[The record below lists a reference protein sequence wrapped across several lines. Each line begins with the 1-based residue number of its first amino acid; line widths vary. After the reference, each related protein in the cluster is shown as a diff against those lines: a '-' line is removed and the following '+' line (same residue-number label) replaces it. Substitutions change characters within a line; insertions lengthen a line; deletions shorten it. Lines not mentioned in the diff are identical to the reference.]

1 MRCTGK
7 DDMAVTIYHN
17 PRCSK
22 SRQALQL
29 LRDRGIEPEI
39 VDYLKTPPSADEIDA
54 VLSKLGLEPR
64 TVMRGKEAA
73 YREAGM
79 ADESLSRRALIDLM
93 AAHPIVI
100 ERPIVVSGARA
111 APARLSRHGHGLRG
125 ALRPTGQERRAARC
139 GASGKRCDAHCR
151 PESAALRVASRRPPA
166 ASRASTVVPATLF
179 GPLLA
184 DRTPGRDAGRDRGE
198 KSGLCR
204 PPENVLSIL

>member
-1 MRCTGK
+1 
-7 DDMAVTIYHN
+7 MAVTIYHN

-39 VDYLKTPPSADEIDA
+39 VEYLKTPPSTDEIDA
-54 VLSKLGLEPR
+54 VLSKLGLKPR
-64 TVMRGKEAA
+64 AAMRAKEAA

-93 AAHPIVI
+93 AANPIVI

-139 GASGKRCDAHCR
+139 GASGKRLDAPCR
-151 PESAALRVASRRPPA
+151 PDSAALRVAPRRPPA

>member
-1 MRCTGK
+1 
-7 DDMAVTIYHN
+7 MAVTIYHN

-64 TVMRGKEAA
+64 RAMRGKEAA

-151 PESAALRVASRRPPA
+151 PESAALRVAPRRPPA

>member
-1 MRCTGK
+1 
-7 DDMAVTIYHN
+7 MAVTIYHN

-39 VDYLKTPPSADEIDA
+39 VEYLKTPPSTDEIDA
-54 VLSKLGLEPR
+54 VLSKLGLKPR
-64 TVMRGKEAA
+64 AAMRAKEVA

-93 AAHPIVI
+93 AANPIVI

-184 DRTPGRDAGRDRGE
+184 GRTPGRDAGRDRGE